1 MSELQQADEIQETR
15 LGDADIET
23 SDIEAADIEAANIL
37 HQRLEGLDEESASED
52 DEIAIQQYLTQH
64 NTNKENP
71 AYVVRGADLMC
82 NCGTNSRKFNLN
94 QCHGVYIKD
103 HAVVH
108 DHDCAQGEK
117 ENITWFGVCKSGQAP
132 DTENIKLI
140 GGDNQEHTG
149 KKCTPVIVDIWQNSY
164 DKTQV
169 VKNDSCE
176 DGNLENSVVYNTVT
190 MDSFLVCKYGGIIM
204 PINSG
209 QDRTVEDSEFV
220 EGEEAHKR
228 VLEGTEECE
237 EEISGEEGCEDL
249 LHMMIAD
256 EFKDREVSCHGSAFQ
271 NDDEEYNDVE
281 EIQEMHFSQSGYQLL
296 IELELGTNLD
306 KLDYIEVDENGK
318 IIAVRNHDVGD
329 GGITVGVGIY
339 VTSSNKERI
348 EMLEELGVNWQDT
361 SQWVAFETVQQ
372 AFNNISQDYEN
383 KVNNL
388 VSKYNLSLSQNQY
401 DALFLFAYNRM
412 ALFNEGGAVY
422 NMIDS
427 NNSKFADWREALLEE
442 YKGLS
447 NWNKFGNGWTNRIED
462 ELELYFYGDYNRTH

>member
-1 MSELQQADEIQETR
+1 MSELQQTDEIQETR
-15 LGDADIET
+15 LGDVDVET
-23 SDIEAADIEAANIL
+23 SDIEAADIEAAGIL

-52 DEIAIQQYLTQH
+52 DAIAIQQYLTEH
-64 NTNKENP
+64 NANKENP

-103 HAVVH
+103 HAIVH
-108 DHDCAQGEK
+108 DHDCIQGEK
-117 ENITWFGVCKSGQAP
+117 ENITWFGVCTSGEAP

-169 VKNDSCE
+169 VKNESCK
-176 DGNLENSVVYNTVT
+176 DGNLENAVVHNTVT

-237 EEISGEEGCEDL
+237 EEISREEGCEDL

-256 EFKDREVSCHGSAFQ
+256 EFKDREVSRHGSAFYVTP
-271 NDDEEYNDVE
+271 EEGALIIIRDWQKDRSLPAHNVYESIKILEETMTEE
-281 EIQEMHFSQSGYQLL
+281 EIMS
-296 IELELGTNLD
+296 
-306 KLDYIEVDENGK
+306 YISV
-318 IIAVRNHDVGD
+318 
-329 GGITVGVGIY
+329 
-339 VTSSNKERI
+339 KERLWVDMI
-348 EMLEELGVNWQDT
+348 EHGYSEMAAAGILGNICVESAGYNVGKLQGSLTEPKSGLGMGLCQWSFAARQQGLYDMASSMGLSWDTYEVQIAFIFSEIDNDNSFKDVRPEALNAIQSLEEITRIFMEV
-361 SQWVAFETVQQ
+361 
-372 AFNNISQDYEN
+372 YERPS
-383 KVNNL
+383 VEH
-388 VSKYNLSLSQNQY
+388 
-401 DALFLFAYNRM
+401 F
-412 ALFNEGGAVY
+412 
-422 NMIDS
+422 
-427 NNSKFADWREALLEE
+427 DWRKEEAENVYAE
-442 YKGLS
+442 YAG
-447 NWNKFGNGWTNRIED
+447 GE
-462 ELELYFYGDYNRTH
+462 